1 MQKIINIK
9 QKIMKRIKFLTLVA
23 IFATII
29 SCNSTSNETKTET
42 QPLLSANFSIDTA
55 SSIINWKGSM
65 VGMYAH
71 TGTLKFTSGEFSL
84 TDGKMTSGTFVVD
97 LKSMLTT
104 DDDALYK
111 MAPREKLIGHLL
123 SDDFFSAEKF
133 PTASFEFISTD
144 ASVLKGKLTIKGIA
158 NDVDVTDL
166 LISEKDGQVSASGK
180 LVFDRQKFGVTYKST
195 MKDMV
200 LSDDIELEI
209 SINGIKK

>member
-1 MQKIINIK
+1 
-9 QKIMKRIKFLTLVA
+9 MKKIKFFAVAA

-29 SCNSTSNETKTET
+29 SCNSSTNETKTES
-42 QPLLSANFSIDTA
+42 QPVLSASYSIDTA
-55 SSIINWKGSM
+55 NSIVNWKGSM

-71 TGTLKFTSGEFSL
+71 TGTLKFASGEFSL
-84 TDGKMTSGTFVVD
+84 SEGKISGGSFTVD

-144 ASVLKGKLTIKGIA
+144 GSSLKGKLTIKGIA
-158 NDVDVTDL
+158 NEVDVTDL
-166 LISEKDGQVSASGK
+166 FISETDGKVSATAK

-209 SINGIKK
+209 SLNGIKK